1 MLMPIGDDNRDRT
14 TLPLINYLLII
25 INVIVFVYFQGCGAE
40 QKFTYKY
47 SLVPEE
53 IVTAEDIVTDDQVLF
68 DPITGERVYVTGLQ
82 PTPISPYITFFTSM
96 FMHGSI
102 AHLLGNM
109 LFLFIFGDNIEHR
122 LGHLRFLLFYLLS
135 GIAASAVQILVTYI
149 IGGNPLIPTLGASGA
164 ISGILGAYLILY
176 PKKRVRVIML
186 FYLIT
191 EVPAVIA
198 IGLWFVFQVI
208 NGIGMLGGQTEGGIA
223 YGAHIGGFIA
233 GLLLVGFF
241 LIGRKKPRSVF

>member
-14 TLPLINYLLII
+14 TRPFINYIFI
-25 INVIVFVYFQGCGAE
+25 AINILVFVYLQGCGTNE
-40 QKFTYKY
+40 VFTYSL

-53 IVTAEDIVTDDQVLF
+53 IVSGKDIVTDDRVLY
-68 DPITGERVYVTGLQ
+68 DPVTEQDVYVTGLQ
-82 PTPISPYITFFTSM
+82 PTPLSVYFTFFSSM

-102 AHLLGNM
+102 AHILGNM

-122 LGHLRFLLFYLLS
+122 LGHFRYLFFYIIS
-135 GIAASAVQILVTYI
+135 GILASAAQIIVTYA

-164 ISGILGAYLILY
+164 ISGVLGAYLILY
-176 PKKRVRVIML
+176 PKKRVSVIM
-186 FYLIT
+186 FYFIT
-191 EVPAVIA
+191 NVPAVVA

-208 NGIGMLGGQTEGGIA
+208 NGIGMLGSAAEGGVA

-241 LIGRKKPRSVF
+241 LIGRKKPKRAN